1 MFVSIYS
8 WNYSSTTLRDM
19 KFLKITNYGK
29 GILWPQILLS
39 VDANYDVCVC
49 AKVLSKL
56 LCGLLI
62 P

>member
-29 GILWPQILLS
+29 GILWLEFCWVLMRIMM
-39 VDANYDVCVC
+39 CVFVQ
-49 AKVLSKL
+49 KYLVHSYVVY
-56 LCGLLI
+56 
-62 P
+62 

>member
-19 KFLKITNYGK
+19 RFLKITNYGK
-29 GILWPQILLS
+29 GILCPQILLT

-49 AKVLSKL
+49 AKVLSTL
-56 LCGLLI
+56 L
-62 P
+62 